1 MHRGRRCS
9 RHGWRLPPPHPGR
22 AHTPPRQRPAPP
34 RHQQPGQRRRR
45 VPIEDQRLETPVEA
59 SQGLRATPP
68 TGDHVGAAYDAI
80 DVAAADG
87 EPFDVVH
94 DHSGFT
100 AVAMAARVSVP
111 VVHTPRAV
119 HRRDTPVL
127 HPSRPR
133 SASSRSAAISSSTRR
148 PASASRTWCLTRSG
162 SRTGRFTSTRTT
174 ICCGWAGWI
183 QSRARD
189 RNRAPGRHPAR
200 ARGAGATRAGG
211 LLPQRD
217 RAAPRR
223 RHGAVRRR
231 GGRHAPKGSCSRARR
246 RS

>member
-1 MHRGRRCS
+1 MFPTWMALATATSRPSAHAASTAARTATPSAARSATASRPNRRPAPRNAGRGFARTPRDSPNRRPRRRGIRRDRRGRCGRRAVRCRARPLGLHRGRDGSARV
-9 RHGWRLPPPHPGR
+9 GAGR
-22 AHTPPRQRPAPP
+22 A
-34 RHQQPGQRRRR
+34 
-45 VPIEDQRLETPVEA
+45 
-59 SQGLRATPP
+59 
-68 TGDHVGAAYDAI
+68 
-80 DVAAADG
+80 
-87 EPFDVVH
+87 
-94 DHSGFT
+94 
-100 AVAMAARVSVP
+100 
-111 VVHTPRAV
+111 HTPRAV

-127 HPSRPR
+127 HPSRPQGPPR
-133 SASSRSAAISSSTRR
+133 RDQAAISSSTRR

-162 SRTGRFTSTRTT
+162 SRSGRFTSTRTT

-183 QSRARD
+183 RSRARD
-189 RNRAPGRHPAR
+189 RNRAPGHPAR